1 MAKKYGRLPPVP
13 TFTAKVRGDAGVYKV
28 WGIDWLNQR
37 VLVERA
43 GLEWI
48 PAEKIALD
56 PLVSSAAGSLSA
68 LLRDLREQVAGDIES
83 PGSSE
88 PEHSQQARL
97 LVARIDAMLDLPD
110 SDPLQVVLALQERL
124 AAAEARAE
132 EAEARKKRAYNGFER
147 MRRKVARLQGE
158 AIIPCEEEDA

>member
-56 PLVSSAAGSLSA
+56 PLVSSAAGRCPRCCGICAS
-68 LLRDLREQVAGDIES
+68 RS
-83 PGSSE
+83 PGTSRA
-88 PEHSQQARL
+88 Q
-97 LVARIDAMLDLPD
+97 
-110 SDPLQVVLALQERL
+110 
-124 AAAEARAE
+124 AAASRSTAS
-132 EAEARKKRAYNGFER
+132 KPAYW
-147 MRRKVARLQGE
+147 
-158 AIIPCEEEDA
+158 

>member
-124 AAAEARAE
+124 AEVDSRRYNVERAFERLQRRRDREKASAAAEQ
-132 EAEARKKRAYNGFER
+132 
-147 MRRKVARLQGE
+147 VS
-158 AIIPCEEEDA
+158 PCEEEDA

>member
-43 GLEWI
+43 GLEWV

-124 AAAEARAE
+124 AEVDSRRYNVERAFERLQRRRDREKASAAAEQ
-132 EAEARKKRAYNGFER
+132 
-147 MRRKVARLQGE
+147 VS
-158 AIIPCEEEDA
+158 PCEEEDA

>member
-1 MAKKYGRLPPVP
+1 MAKKYGRLPPAP

-43 GLEWI
+43 GLEWT

-124 AAAEARAE
+124 AEVDSQRYNAVRACERLRRRRDRDREKASAAAEQ
-132 EAEARKKRAYNGFER
+132 
-147 MRRKVARLQGE
+147 VS
-158 AIIPCEEEDA
+158 PCEEENA